1 MAPVA
6 LSAADGKYGD
16 CGSFC
21 GIHHNTASG
30 AAFVLLWPGQPGT
43 GDCGIRG
50 EGLTTFYRDMY
61 GFACLSTRQDTNY
74 GRIDE
79 VDRKKKINQK
89 WMIRSI
95 AGFLIVM
102 AAGGVISRAAAS
114 MLIAQ
119 VGVEKVGRGKLSYSY
134 DGNGTVVT
142 VQQDQLFLWPEQQVE
157 WVADPGSTVKA
168 GERLVQF
175 RKEYLQQSIDK
186 KQAELN
192 QLELQVSQQQVSA
205 REPARVPATT
215 GAGHTL
221 SEAQLGLQTA
231 QQKAAEAEAA
241 YNQFI
246 NSPVP
251 DGEEDDVAAKMQEL
265 EAALQEA
272 NAEVQTAQQAVN
284 QAQNAYELAR
294 QEDAA
299 QNTNAANAAQAA
311 LLGAEAAQVQ
321 VEQARKELERLLSYQ
336 AADGKICAVSDCTV
350 LQVGVQAG
358 AVTTGSEIFVTGS
371 GGFQLKGM
379 VKAEDKEKLKV
390 GAEVGVQ
397 LAAGKKKT
405 VKIESIGMETGET
418 AGAGSGDDAAGQGAS
433 SMQTFWRAPLPEN
446 TNVGGGEQFTWSI
459 ETSSEKEYDQ
469 IIPLSALREDANEA
483 YCLVLSEEDRM
494 LGTLQTAKRV
504 PVTVLEKDAKSA
516 AITSTLTNTDQVI
529 VSSEKYVVEGDRV
542 RLKE

>member
-1 MAPVA
+1 M
-6 LSAADGKYGD
+6 
-16 CGSFC
+16 
-21 GIHHNTASG
+21 
-30 AAFVLLWPGQPGT
+30 
-43 GDCGIRG
+43 
-50 EGLTTFYRDMY
+50 
-61 GFACLSTRQDTNY
+61 
-74 GRIDE
+74 
-79 VDRKKKINQK
+79 
-89 WMIRSI
+89 I
-95 AGFLIVM
+95 AGFLIIM

-114 MLIAQ
+114 MLVAQ

-142 VQQDQLFLWPEQQVE
+142 VQQDQIFLWPEQQVE

-215 GAGHTL
+215 GAGQTL

-246 NSPVP
+246 NSPVL
-251 DGEEDDVAAKMQEL
+251 DGEEDNVAAKKQEL

-272 NAEVQTAQQAVN
+272 NAGVQTAQQAVN

-299 QNTNAANAAQAA
+299 QNTNAANASQAA

-321 VEQARKELERLLSYQ
+321 AEQARKELERLLSYQ

-405 VKIESIGMETGET
+405 VKIESIGTETGET

-446 TNVGGGEQFTWSI
+446 TNVGGGEQFTWRI

-469 IIPLSALREDANEA
+469 IIPLSALREDANET

>member
-1 MAPVA
+1 
-6 LSAADGKYGD
+6 
-16 CGSFC
+16 
-21 GIHHNTASG
+21 
-30 AAFVLLWPGQPGT
+30 
-43 GDCGIRG
+43 
-50 EGLTTFYRDMY
+50 MY

-89 WMIRSI
+89 WMIRII
-95 AGFLIVM
+95 AGFLIIM

-114 MLIAQ
+114 MLVAQ

-215 GAGHTL
+215 GAGQTL

-251 DGEEDDVAAKMQEL
+251 DGEEDGVATKKQEL

-272 NAEVQTAQQAVN
+272 NTGVQTAQQAVN

-336 AADGKICAVSDCTV
+336 AADGKICAVLDCTV

-405 VKIESIGMETGET
+405 VKIESIGMETGEI
-418 AGAGSGDDAAGQGAS
+418 AEGGSVDDAAGQGAS

>member
-1 MAPVA
+1 M
-6 LSAADGKYGD
+6 
-16 CGSFC
+16 
-21 GIHHNTASG
+21 
-30 AAFVLLWPGQPGT
+30 
-43 GDCGIRG
+43 
-50 EGLTTFYRDMY
+50 
-61 GFACLSTRQDTNY
+61 
-74 GRIDE
+74 
-79 VDRKKKINQK
+79 DRKKKINQK
-89 WMIRSI
+89 WMIRII
-95 AGFLIVM
+95 AGFLVIM

-114 MLIAQ
+114 MLVAQ

-134 DGNGTVVT
+134 DGSGTVVT
-142 VQQDQLFLWPEQQVE
+142 VQQDQIFLWPDQQVE
-157 WVADPGSTVKA
+157 WVAEPGSTVKA

-205 REPARVPATT
+205 REPARVPATA
-215 GAGHTL
+215 GAGQTL
-221 SEAQLGLQTA
+221 SEAQLELQTA

-246 NSPVP
+246 NSAVP
-251 DGEEDDVAAKMQEL
+251 DGEDGEDDDIRMSKQQEL

-272 NAEVQTAQQAVN
+272 NAGVQAAQQAVN

-336 AADGKICAVSDCTV
+336 AADSKICAVSDCIV

-371 GGFQLKGM
+371 GGFQLKGV
-379 VKAEDKEKLKV
+379 VKAEDREKLKT

-418 AGAGSGDDAAGQGAS
+418 AGAGSGDDAADQGAS

-446 TNVGGGEQFTWSI
+446 TNAGGGEQFTWSI

>member
-1 MAPVA
+1 M
-6 LSAADGKYGD
+6 L
-16 CGSFC
+16 F
-21 GIHHNTASG
+21 
-30 AAFVLLWPGQPGT
+30 
-43 GDCGIRG
+43 
-50 EGLTTFYRDMY
+50 
-61 GFACLSTRQDTNY
+61 
-74 GRIDE
+74 
-79 VDRKKKINQK
+79 
-89 WMIRSI
+89 RS
-95 AGFLIVM
+95 
-102 AAGGVISRAAAS
+102 
-114 MLIAQ
+114 
-119 VGVEKVGRGKLSYSY
+119 
-134 DGNGTVVT
+134 
-142 VQQDQLFLWPEQQVE
+142 
-157 WVADPGSTVKA
+157 
-168 GERLVQF
+168 
-175 RKEYLQQSIDK
+175 
-186 KQAELN
+186 
-192 QLELQVSQQQVSA
+192 
-205 REPARVPATT
+205 
-215 GAGHTL
+215 
-221 SEAQLGLQTA
+221 
-231 QQKAAEAEAA
+231 
-241 YNQFI
+241 
-246 NSPVP
+246 
-251 DGEEDDVAAKMQEL
+251 
-265 EAALQEA
+265 
-272 NAEVQTAQQAVN
+272 AQQAVN

>member
-1 MAPVA
+1 
-6 LSAADGKYGD
+6 
-16 CGSFC
+16 
-21 GIHHNTASG
+21 
-30 AAFVLLWPGQPGT
+30 
-43 GDCGIRG
+43 
-50 EGLTTFYRDMY
+50 MY

-89 WMIRSI
+89 WMIRII
-95 AGFLIVM
+95 AGFLIIM

-114 MLIAQ
+114 MLVAQ

>member
-1 MAPVA
+1 
-6 LSAADGKYGD
+6 
-16 CGSFC
+16 
-21 GIHHNTASG
+21 
-30 AAFVLLWPGQPGT
+30 
-43 GDCGIRG
+43 
-50 EGLTTFYRDMY
+50 MY

-134 DGNGTVVT
+134 DGSGIVVT
-142 VQQDQLFLWPEQQVE
+142 VQQDQIFLWPEQQVE

-358 AVTTGSEIFVTGS
+358 TVTTGSEIFVTGS

-405 VKIESIGMETGET
+405 VKIESIGMETGEI
-418 AGAGSGDDAAGQGAS
+418 AEGGSVDDAAGQGAS

>member
-1 MAPVA
+1 M
-6 LSAADGKYGD
+6 
-16 CGSFC
+16 
-21 GIHHNTASG
+21 
-30 AAFVLLWPGQPGT
+30 
-43 GDCGIRG
+43 
-50 EGLTTFYRDMY
+50 
-61 GFACLSTRQDTNY
+61 
-74 GRIDE
+74 
-79 VDRKKKINQK
+79 DRKKKINQK

-134 DGNGTVVT
+134 DGSGIVVT
-142 VQQDQLFLWPEQQVE
+142 VQQDQIFLWPEQQVE

>member
-1 MAPVA
+1 
-6 LSAADGKYGD
+6 
-16 CGSFC
+16 
-21 GIHHNTASG
+21 
-30 AAFVLLWPGQPGT
+30 
-43 GDCGIRG
+43 
-50 EGLTTFYRDMY
+50 MY

-89 WMIRSI
+89 WMIRII
-95 AGFLIVM
+95 AGFLIIM

-114 MLIAQ
+114 MLVAQ

-215 GAGHTL
+215 GAGQTL

-418 AGAGSGDDAAGQGAS
+418 AEGGSGDDTAGQGAS

>member
-1 MAPVA
+1 M
-6 LSAADGKYGD
+6 
-16 CGSFC
+16 
-21 GIHHNTASG
+21 
-30 AAFVLLWPGQPGT
+30 
-43 GDCGIRG
+43 
-50 EGLTTFYRDMY
+50 
-61 GFACLSTRQDTNY
+61 
-74 GRIDE
+74 
-79 VDRKKKINQK
+79 DRKKTINQK
-89 WMIRSI
+89 WMIRII
-95 AGFLIVM
+95 AGFLVIM

-114 MLIAQ
+114 MLVAQ

-134 DGNGTVVT
+134 DGSGTVVT
-142 VQQDQLFLWPEQQVE
+142 VQQDQIFLWSDQQVE
-157 WVADPGSTVKA
+157 WVAEPGSTVKA

-192 QLELQVSQQQVSA
+192 QLELQVSQQQLSA
-205 REPARVPATT
+205 REPARVPATA
-215 GAGHTL
+215 GAGQTL
-221 SEAQLGLQTA
+221 TEAQLELQTA

-246 NSPVP
+246 NSAVP
-251 DGEEDDVAAKMQEL
+251 DGEDGDADDIRMSKQQEL

-272 NAEVQTAQQAVN
+272 NAGVQAAQQAVN

-321 VEQARKELERLLSYQ
+321 VDQTRKELERLQSYQ
-336 AADGKICAVSDCTV
+336 AAEGKICAVSDCIV
-350 LQVGVQAG
+350 LQVGVQVG
-358 AVTTGSEIFVTGS
+358 AVTTGSEVFVTGS

-379 VKAEDKEKLKV
+379 VREEDKEKLKT

-418 AGAGSGDDAAGQGAS
+418 AGAGSGDNTAGGDTSS
-433 SMQTFWRAPLPEN
+433 SMQMFWRAPLPEN

-459 ETSSEKEYDQ
+459 DTSSEKEYDQ

-483 YCLVLSEEDRM
+483 YCLIISEEDRM

>member
-1 MAPVA
+1 M
-6 LSAADGKYGD
+6 L
-16 CGSFC
+16 
-21 GIHHNTASG
+21 
-30 AAFVLLWPGQPGT
+30 
-43 GDCGIRG
+43 R
-50 EGLTTFYRDMY
+50 
-61 GFACLSTRQDTNY
+61 
-74 GRIDE
+74 
-79 VDRKKKINQK
+79 
-89 WMIRSI
+89 RSR
-95 AGFLIVM
+95 
-102 AAGGVISRAAAS
+102 SW
-114 MLIAQ
+114 
-119 VGVEKVGRGKLSYSY
+119 
-134 DGNGTVVT
+134 N
-142 VQQDQLFLWPEQQVE
+142 
-157 WVADPGSTVKA
+157 
-168 GERLVQF
+168 
-175 RKEYLQQSIDK
+175 
-186 KQAELN
+186 
-192 QLELQVSQQQVSA
+192 
-205 REPARVPATT
+205 
-215 GAGHTL
+215 
-221 SEAQLGLQTA
+221 
-231 QQKAAEAEAA
+231 
-241 YNQFI
+241 
-246 NSPVP
+246 
-251 DGEEDDVAAKMQEL
+251 
-265 EAALQEA
+265 
-272 NAEVQTAQQAVN
+272 QQAVN

-336 AADGKICAVSDCTV
+336 AADGKICAVLDCTV

-379 VKAEDKEKLKV
+379 VKAEDKEKLNV

-418 AGAGSGDDAAGQGAS
+418 AGAGSGDNTAGGDTSS
-433 SMQTFWRAPLPEN
+433 SMQMFWRA
-446 TNVGGGEQFTWSI
+446 NVGGGEQFTWSI
-459 ETSSEKEYDQ
+459 DTSSEKEYDQ

-483 YCLVLSEEDRM
+483 YCLIISEEDRM

>member
-1 MAPVA
+1 
-6 LSAADGKYGD
+6 
-16 CGSFC
+16 
-21 GIHHNTASG
+21 
-30 AAFVLLWPGQPGT
+30 
-43 GDCGIRG
+43 
-50 EGLTTFYRDMY
+50 MY

-89 WMIRSI
+89 WMIRII
-95 AGFLIVM
+95 AGFLIIM

-114 MLIAQ
+114 MLVAQ

-134 DGNGTVVT
+134 DGSGIVVT
-142 VQQDQLFLWPEQQVE
+142 VQQDQIFLWPEQQVE

-405 VKIESIGMETGET
+405 VKIESIGMETGEI
-418 AGAGSGDDAAGQGAS
+418 AEGGSVDDAAGQGAS

>member
-1 MAPVA
+1 M
-6 LSAADGKYGD
+6 
-16 CGSFC
+16 
-21 GIHHNTASG
+21 
-30 AAFVLLWPGQPGT
+30 
-43 GDCGIRG
+43 
-50 EGLTTFYRDMY
+50 
-61 GFACLSTRQDTNY
+61 
-74 GRIDE
+74 
-79 VDRKKKINQK
+79 
-89 WMIRSI
+89 
-95 AGFLIVM
+95 
-102 AAGGVISRAAAS
+102 
-114 MLIAQ
+114 
-119 VGVEKVGRGKLSYSY
+119 
-134 DGNGTVVT
+134 
-142 VQQDQLFLWPEQQVE
+142 
-157 WVADPGSTVKA
+157 ADPGSTVKA

-272 NAEVQTAQQAVN
+272 NAGVQTAQQAVN
-284 QAQNAYELAR
+284 QNAYELAR

-405 VKIESIGMETGET
+405 VKIESIGMETGEI
-418 AGAGSGDDAAGQGAS
+418 AEGGSGDDAAGQGAS

>member
-1 MAPVA
+1 M
-6 LSAADGKYGD
+6 
-16 CGSFC
+16 
-21 GIHHNTASG
+21 
-30 AAFVLLWPGQPGT
+30 
-43 GDCGIRG
+43 
-50 EGLTTFYRDMY
+50 
-61 GFACLSTRQDTNY
+61 
-74 GRIDE
+74 
-79 VDRKKKINQK
+79 DRKKKINQK
-89 WMIRSI
+89 WMIRII
-95 AGFLIVM
+95 AGFLIIM

-114 MLIAQ
+114 MLVAQ

-134 DGNGTVVT
+134 DGSGIVVT
-142 VQQDQLFLWPEQQVE
+142 VQQDQIFLWPEQQVE

-379 VKAEDKEKLKV
+379 VKAEDEEKLKV

>member
-1 MAPVA
+1 M
-6 LSAADGKYGD
+6 
-16 CGSFC
+16 
-21 GIHHNTASG
+21 
-30 AAFVLLWPGQPGT
+30 
-43 GDCGIRG
+43 
-50 EGLTTFYRDMY
+50 
-61 GFACLSTRQDTNY
+61 
-74 GRIDE
+74 
-79 VDRKKKINQK
+79 DRKKKINQK
-89 WMIRSI
+89 WMIRII
-95 AGFLIVM
+95 AGFLIIM

-114 MLIAQ
+114 MLVAQ

-134 DGNGTVVT
+134 DGSGIVVT
-142 VQQDQLFLWPEQQVE
+142 VQQDQIFLWPEQQVE

>member
-1 MAPVA
+1 
-6 LSAADGKYGD
+6 
-16 CGSFC
+16 
-21 GIHHNTASG
+21 
-30 AAFVLLWPGQPGT
+30 
-43 GDCGIRG
+43 
-50 EGLTTFYRDMY
+50 MY

-89 WMIRSI
+89 WMIRII
-95 AGFLIVM
+95 AGFLIIM

-114 MLIAQ
+114 MLVAQ

-142 VQQDQLFLWPEQQVE
+142 VQQDQIFLWPEQQVE

-215 GAGHTL
+215 GAGQTL

-251 DGEEDDVAAKMQEL
+251 DGEEDGVAAKKQEL

-272 NAEVQTAQQAVN
+272 NAGVQTAQQAVN

-405 VKIESIGMETGET
+405 VKIESIGTETGET

>member
-1 MAPVA
+1 M
-6 LSAADGKYGD
+6 
-16 CGSFC
+16 
-21 GIHHNTASG
+21 
-30 AAFVLLWPGQPGT
+30 
-43 GDCGIRG
+43 
-50 EGLTTFYRDMY
+50 
-61 GFACLSTRQDTNY
+61 
-74 GRIDE
+74 
-79 VDRKKKINQK
+79 DRKKKINQK
-89 WMIRSI
+89 WMIRII
-95 AGFLIVM
+95 AGFLIIM

-114 MLIAQ
+114 MLVAQ
-119 VGVEKVGRGKLSYSY
+119 VGVEKV
-134 DGNGTVVT
+134 
-142 VQQDQLFLWPEQQVE
+142 QLFLWPEQQVE

-215 GAGHTL
+215 GAGQTL

-251 DGEEDDVAAKMQEL
+251 DGEEDDVAAKKQEL

-272 NAEVQTAQQAVN
+272 NAEVQAAQQAVN

-336 AADGKICAVSDCTV
+336 AADGKICAVLDCTV

-379 VKAEDKEKLKV
+379 VKAEDKEKLKEL
-390 GAEVGVQ
+390 GGSAWIRDHGRNSRGRQ
-397 LAAGKKKT
+397 RGRCGRPRRFFYADILA
-405 VKIESIGMETGET
+405 
-418 AGAGSGDDAAGQGAS
+418 
-433 SMQTFWRAPLPEN
+433 
-446 TNVGGGEQFTWSI
+446 
-459 ETSSEKEYDQ
+459 
-469 IIPLSALREDANEA
+469 
-483 YCLVLSEEDRM
+483 
-494 LGTLQTAKRV
+494 
-504 PVTVLEKDAKSA
+504 SA
-516 AITSTLTNTDQVI
+516 ASGEYKCGRRGTVYL
-529 VSSEKYVVEGDRV
+529 EY
-542 RLKE
+542 

>member
-1 MAPVA
+1 M
-6 LSAADGKYGD
+6 
-16 CGSFC
+16 
-21 GIHHNTASG
+21 
-30 AAFVLLWPGQPGT
+30 
-43 GDCGIRG
+43 
-50 EGLTTFYRDMY
+50 
-61 GFACLSTRQDTNY
+61 
-74 GRIDE
+74 
-79 VDRKKKINQK
+79 DRKKKINQK

-134 DGNGTVVT
+134 DGSGIVVT
-142 VQQDQLFLWPEQQVE
+142 VQQDQIFLWPEQQVE

-358 AVTTGSEIFVTGS
+358 TVTTGSEIFVTGS

-405 VKIESIGMETGET
+405 VKIESIGMETGEI
-418 AGAGSGDDAAGQGAS
+418 AEGGSVDDAAGQGAS

>member
-1 MAPVA
+1 M
-6 LSAADGKYGD
+6 
-16 CGSFC
+16 
-21 GIHHNTASG
+21 
-30 AAFVLLWPGQPGT
+30 
-43 GDCGIRG
+43 
-50 EGLTTFYRDMY
+50 
-61 GFACLSTRQDTNY
+61 
-74 GRIDE
+74 
-79 VDRKKKINQK
+79 DRKKKINQK
-89 WMIRSI
+89 WMIRII
-95 AGFLIVM
+95 AGFLVIM

-114 MLIAQ
+114 MLVAQ

-134 DGNGTVVT
+134 DGSGTVVT
-142 VQQDQLFLWPEQQVE
+142 VQQDQIFLWPDQQVE
-157 WVADPGSTVKA
+157 WVAEPGSTVKA

-205 REPARVPATT
+205 REPARVPATA
-215 GAGHTL
+215 GAGQTL
-221 SEAQLGLQTA
+221 SEAQLELQTA

-246 NSPVP
+246 NSAVP
-251 DGEEDDVAAKMQEL
+251 DGEDGEDDDIRMSKQQEL

-272 NAEVQTAQQAVN
+272 NAGVQAAQQAVN

-336 AADGKICAVSDCTV
+336 AADSKICAVSDCIV

-371 GGFQLKGM
+371 GGFQLKGV
-379 VKAEDKEKLKV
+379 VKAEDREKLKT